1 MLNKILRIINILEII
16 VLILLLSFS
25 TTKIVTWNKENIET
39 KALIT
44 ELNTIKDTQNDTL
57 NINELKSKNNDTI
70 GWIKVNNTN
79 IDYPLVQSKDNNYY
93 LTHNYNK
100 KKTSAGWIFLD
111 KRNNKDLSNKN
122 NIIYG
127 HSRKDKSMFGTLK
140 YTLNKNWYKNKD
152 NLIIKITTETKK
164 YNYEVFSIYT
174 IEKENYYLQTDF
186 TTKKEYKTF
195 LNILRERSIYDF
207 KTDIENTTSIL
218 TLSTCYKDN
227 QRVVVHAKLIK
238 NA

>member
-1 MLNKILRIINILEII
+1 MLNKILRIINILEVI

-39 KALIT
+39 KTLIT

-195 LNILRERSIYDF
+195 LNILKERSIYDF
-207 KTDIENTTSIL
+207 KIDIENTTSIL

>member
-1 MLNKILRIINILEII
+1 MINKILRIINILEVI

-25 TTKIVTWNKENIET
+25 TAKIVTWNKENIET
-39 KALIT
+39 KELIT
-44 ELNTIKDTQNDTL
+44 KLNTVKDIQNDTSA
-57 NINELKSKNNDTI
+57 INELKSKNNDTI
-70 GWIKVNNTN
+70 GWLKVNNTN
-79 IDYPLVQSKDNNYY
+79 IDYPFVQSKDNKYY
-93 LTHNYNK
+93 LIHNYNK

-111 KRNNKDLSNKN
+111 KRNNKDLSDKN

-152 NLIIKITTETKK
+152 NLIIKITTELKE
-164 YNYEVFSIYT
+164 YNYKIFSVYT
-174 IEKENYYLQTDF
+174 IERENYYLQTDF

-207 KTDIENTTSIL
+207 KPDIENTTSIL
-218 TLSTCYKDN
+218 TLSTCYKN
-227 QRVVVHAKLIK
+227 NKRVVVHAKLI
-238 NA
+238 N

>member
-1 MLNKILRIINILEII
+1 MINKILRIINILEVI

-164 YNYEVFSIYT
+164 YNYEVFSIYS

-195 LNILRERSIYDF
+195 LNILKERSIYDF
-207 KTDIENTTSIL
+207 KIDIENTTSIL

>member
-1 MLNKILRIINILEII
+1 MLNKILRIINILEVI

-39 KALIT
+39 KTLIT

-57 NINELKSKNNDTI
+57 NINELKSKNKDTI

>member
-1 MLNKILRIINILEII
+1 MINKILRIINILEVI

-25 TTKIVTWNKENIET
+25 TAKIVTWNKENIET
-39 KALIT
+39 KELIT
-44 ELNTIKDTQNDTL
+44 KLNTVKDIQNDTSA
-57 NINELKSKNNDTI
+57 INELKSKNNDTI
-70 GWIKVNNTN
+70 GWLKVNNTN
-79 IDYPLVQSKDNNYY
+79 IDYPFVQSKDNKYY

-111 KRNNKDLSNKN
+111 KRNNKDLSDKN

-152 NLIIKITTETKK
+152 NLIIKITTELKE
-164 YNYEVFSIYT
+164 YNYKIFSVYT
-174 IEKENYYLQTDF
+174 IERENYYLQTDF

-207 KTDIENTTSIL
+207 KPDIENTTSIL
-218 TLSTCYKDN
+218 TLSTCYKN
-227 QRVVVHAKLIK
+227 NKRVVVHAKLI
-238 NA
+238 N

>member
-1 MLNKILRIINILEII
+1 MINKILRIVNILEVI

-25 TTKIVTWNKENIET
+25 TAKIVTWNKENIET
-39 KALIT
+39 KELIT
-44 ELNTIKDTQNDTL
+44 KLNTVKDIQNDTL
-57 NINELKSKNNDTI
+57 DINELKSKNNDTI
-70 GWIKVNNTN
+70 GWLKVNNTN
-79 IDYPLVQSKDNNYY
+79 IDYPFVQSKDNKYY

-152 NLIIKITTETKK
+152 NLIIKITTELKE
-164 YNYEVFSIYT
+164 YNYKIFSVYT

-207 KTDIENTTSIL
+207 KPDIENTTSIL
-218 TLSTCYKDN
+218 TLSTCYKN
-227 QRVVVHAKLIK
+227 NKRVVVHAKLI
-238 NA
+238 N

>member
-1 MLNKILRIINILEII
+1 MINKILRIVNILEVI
-16 VLILLLSFS
+16 VLILLLLSFS
-25 TTKIVTWNKENIET
+25 TAKIVTWNKENIET
-39 KALIT
+39 KELIT
-44 ELNTIKDTQNDTL
+44 KLNTVKDIQNDTSA
-57 NINELKSKNNDTI
+57 INELKSKNNDTI
-70 GWIKVNNTN
+70 GWLKVNNTN
-79 IDYPLVQSKDNNYY
+79 IDYPFVQSKDNKYY

-111 KRNNKDLSNKN
+111 KRNNKELSDKN

-152 NLIIKITTETKK
+152 NLIIKITTELKE
-164 YNYEVFSIYT
+164 YNYKIFSVYT
-174 IEKENYYLQTDF
+174 IERENYYLQTDF

-207 KTDIENTTSIL
+207 KPDIENTTSIL
-218 TLSTCYKDN
+218 TLSTCYKN
-227 QRVVVHAKLIK
+227 NKRVVVHAKLI
-238 NA
+238 N

>member
-1 MLNKILRIINILEII
+1 MINKILRIVNILEVI

-25 TTKIVTWNKENIET
+25 TAKIVTWNKENIET
-39 KALIT
+39 KELIT
-44 ELNTIKDTQNDTL
+44 KLNTVKDIQNDTSA
-57 NINELKSKNNDTI
+57 INELKSKNNDTI
-70 GWIKVNNTN
+70 GWLKVNNTN
-79 IDYPLVQSKDNNYY
+79 IDYPFVQSKDNKYY

-111 KRNNKDLSNKN
+111 KRNNKDLSDKN

-152 NLIIKITTETKK
+152 NLIIKITIELKE
-164 YNYEVFSIYT
+164 YNYKIFSVYT
-174 IEKENYYLQTDF
+174 IERENYYLQTDF

-207 KTDIENTTSIL
+207 KPDIENTTSIL
-218 TLSTCYKDN
+218 TLSTCYKN
-227 QRVVVHAKLIK
+227 NKRVVVHAKLI
-238 NA
+238 N

>member
-1 MLNKILRIINILEII
+1 MINKILRIVNILEVI

-25 TTKIVTWNKENIET
+25 TAKIVTWNKENIET
-39 KALIT
+39 KELIT
-44 ELNTIKDTQNDTL
+44 KLNTVKDIQNDTL
-57 NINELKSKNNDTI
+57 DINELKSKNNDTI
-70 GWIKVNNTN
+70 GWLKVNNTN
-79 IDYPLVQSKDNNYY
+79 IDYPFVQSKDNKYY

-152 NLIIKITTETKK
+152 NLIIKITTELKE
-164 YNYEVFSIYT
+164 YNYKIFSVYT

-207 KTDIENTTSIL
+207 KPNIENTTSIL
-218 TLSTCYKDN
+218 TLSTCYKN
-227 QRVVVHAKLIK
+227 NKRVVVHAKLI
-238 NA
+238 N

>member
-1 MLNKILRIINILEII
+1 MINKILRIINILEVI

-195 LNILRERSIYDF
+195 LNILKERSIYDF

>member
-1 MLNKILRIINILEII
+1 MLNKILRIINILEVI

-39 KALIT
+39 KTLIT

>member
-1 MLNKILRIINILEII
+1 MLNKILRIINILEVI

-57 NINELKSKNNDTI
+57 NINELKSKNKDTI

-195 LNILRERSIYDF
+195 LNILKERSIYDF

>member
-1 MLNKILRIINILEII
+1 MINKILRIVNTLEVI

-25 TTKIVTWNKENIET
+25 TAKIVTWNKENIET
-39 KALIT
+39 KELIT
-44 ELNTIKDTQNDTL
+44 KLNTVKDIQNDTSA
-57 NINELKSKNNDTI
+57 INELKSKNNDTI
-70 GWIKVNNTN
+70 GWLKVNNTN
-79 IDYPLVQSKDNNYY
+79 IDYPFVQSKDNKYY

-111 KRNNKDLSNKN
+111 KRNNKDLSDKN

-152 NLIIKITTETKK
+152 NLIIKITTELKE
-164 YNYEVFSIYT
+164 YNYKIFSVYT

-207 KTDIENTTSIL
+207 KPDIENTTSIL
-218 TLSTCYKDN
+218 TLSTCYKN
-227 QRVVVHAKLIK
+227 NKRVVVHAKLI
-238 NA
+238 N

>member
-1 MLNKILRIINILEII
+1 MINKILRIVNILEVI

-25 TTKIVTWNKENIET
+25 TAKIVTWNKENIET
-39 KALIT
+39 KELIT
-44 ELNTIKDTQNDTL
+44 KLNTVKDIQNDTL
-57 NINELKSKNNDTI
+57 DINELKSKNNDTI
-70 GWIKVNNTN
+70 GWLKVNNTN
-79 IDYPLVQSKDNNYY
+79 IDYPFVQSKDNKYY

-111 KRNNKDLSNKN
+111 KRNNKDLSDKN

-152 NLIIKITTETKK
+152 NLIIKITTELKE
-164 YNYEVFSIYT
+164 YNYKIFSVYT
-174 IEKENYYLQTDF
+174 IEKENYYLQTEF

-195 LNILRERSIYDF
+195 LNILRERSICDF
-207 KTDIENTTSIL
+207 KPDIENTTSIL
-218 TLSTCYKDN
+218 TLSTCYKN
-227 QRVVVHAKLIK
+227 NKRVVVHAKLI
-238 NA
+238 N

>member
-1 MLNKILRIINILEII
+1 MLNKIIRIINILEVI

-25 TTKIVTWNKENIET
+25 TTKIIIWNKENTEV
-39 KALIT
+39 KELIT
-44 ELNTIKDTQNDTL
+44 ELNTSKESKNDTP
-57 NINELKSKNNDTI
+57 NIEDLKIKNNDTI

-79 IDYPLVQSKDNNYY
+79 IDYPFVQSNDNNYY
-93 LTHNYNK
+93 LTHNFNK

-195 LNILRERSIYDF
+195 LNILKERSIYDF

>member
-1 MLNKILRIINILEII
+1 MLNKILRIINILEVI

-44 ELNTIKDTQNDTL
+44 ELNTIKETQNDTL

-152 NLIIKITTETKK
+152 NLIIKITIETKK

-195 LNILRERSIYDF
+195 LNILKERSIYDF
-207 KTDIENTTSIL
+207 KIDIENTTSIL

>member
-1 MLNKILRIINILEII
+1 MINKILRIVNILEVI

-25 TTKIVTWNKENIET
+25 TAKIVTWNKENIET
-39 KALIT
+39 KELIT
-44 ELNTIKDTQNDTL
+44 KLNTVKDIQNDTL
-57 NINELKSKNNDTI
+57 DINELKSKNNDTI
-70 GWIKVNNTN
+70 GWLKVNNTN
-79 IDYPLVQSKDNNYY
+79 IDYPFVQSKDNKYY

-111 KRNNKDLSNKN
+111 KRNNKDLSDKN

-152 NLIIKITTETKK
+152 NLIIKITTELKE
-164 YNYEVFSIYT
+164 YNYKIFSVYT

-207 KTDIENTTSIL
+207 KPNIENTTSIL
-218 TLSTCYKDN
+218 TLSTCYKN
-227 QRVVVHAKLIK
+227 NKRVVVHAKLI
-238 NA
+238 N